1 MSQVL
6 GVLQTVG
13 YLALAVFLLMLMITI
28 HEFGHY
34 ITAKILKFKIYE
46 FSIGMGKPIYKKTKK
61 NGEIFAIRMI
71 PVGGYCSFG
80 EDNTELPDTD
90 PNSFNNKAPWKRL
103 IVMFSG
109 AFFNFLSAIIFA
121 AILLTM
127 MGYGRVANLGTHNY
141 QNVIESVTSENVT
154 LADILNQGDKIV
166 DADGNH
172 FELVYDTTSQNGTNR
187 MLIESINGKKMN
199 VFFTGASTIL
209 ENSHEGDDVNL
220 VITWKE
226 QDGTGA
232 IVIQKA
238 TVTLQNIS
246 MEQWEAL
253 SKSAY
258 SLPYGDKIYHNV
270 GGAMLKAIPFSFEIA
285 GMIFKI
291 LGQLVT
297 GQLGMNAIGG
307 TVATVSVMGSTIG
320 AAMAYSA
327 EVFFSQ
333 ILFLLTLISINLA
346 VFNWLPIPSLDGAR
360 MVFVIIEW
368 IRGKPI
374 NRELEAKIHTVGII
388 CLLGFVV
395 FADVFWVFNNI
406 SSCFLL

>member
-1 MSQVL
+1 MSQLL
-6 GVLQTVG
+6 GILQTVG
-13 YLALAVFLLMLMITI
+13 YLALAVLLLMLMITI

-80 EDNTELPDTD
+80 EDDVSKPDTD
-90 PNSFNNKAPWKRL
+90 PDSFNNKAPWKRL

-121 AILLTM
+121 VVLLSL
-127 MGYGRVANLGTHNY
+127 MGYGRVANVGTTFLNKDH
-141 QNVIESVTSENVT
+141 ETDPSKPENIT
-154 LADILNQGDKIV
+154 LAEILNIDEKAV
-166 DADGNH
+166 DADGNK
-172 FELVYDTTSQNGTNR
+172 FIFKYEENNQ
-187 MLIESINGKKMN
+187 MLIETVNGQSMN
-199 VFFTGASTIL
+199 LFTGTSTIL
-209 ENSHEGDDVNL
+209 EDAHIGDDVNL
-220 VITWKE
+220 KVVWKNE
-226 QDGTGA
+226 AGE
-232 IVIQKA
+232 IVKEN
-238 TVTLQNIS
+238 VTLKNIS
-246 MEQWEAL
+246 SRQWAAL
-253 SKSAY
+253 SNAAH
-258 SLPYGDKIYHNV
+258 SLPLDDKIYHNV
-270 GGAMLKAIPFSFEIA
+270 GNAILKAVPFSFEIA
-285 GMIFKI
+285 GMIFEI

-307 TVATVSVMGSTIG
+307 TVATVSVMGSSIG
-320 AAMAYSA
+320 DAITSQSVDIAFAQ
-327 EVFFSQ
+327 VFY
-333 ILFLLTLISINLA
+333 LLTLISINLA

-374 NRELEAKIHTVGII
+374 NRELEARIHTIGII

-395 FADVFWVFNNI
+395 FADVFWVFNNL
-406 SSCFLL
+406 SFKLLL

>member
-1 MSQVL
+1 MSQLL
-6 GVLQTVG
+6 GILQTVG
-13 YLALAVFLLMLMITI
+13 YLALAVLLLMLMITI

-80 EDNTELPDTD
+80 EDDVSKPDTD
-90 PNSFNNKAPWKRL
+90 PDSFNNKAPWKRL

-121 AILLTM
+121 VVLLSL
-127 MGYGRVANLGTHNY
+127 MGYGRVANVGTTFLNKDH
-141 QNVIESVTSENVT
+141 ETDPSKPENIT
-154 LADILNQGDKIV
+154 LAEILNIDEKAV
-166 DADGNH
+166 DADGNK
-172 FELVYDTTSQNGTNR
+172 FIFKYEENNQ
-187 MLIESINGKKMN
+187 MLIETVNGQSMN
-199 VFFTGASTIL
+199 LFTGTSTIL
-209 ENSHEGDDVNL
+209 EDAHIGDDVNL
-220 VITWKE
+220 KVAWKNE
-226 QDGTGA
+226 AGE
-232 IVIQKA
+232 IVKEN
-238 TVTLQNIS
+238 VTLKNIS
-246 MEQWEAL
+246 SRQWAAL
-253 SKSAY
+253 SNAAH
-258 SLPYGDKIYHNV
+258 SLPLDDKIYHNV
-270 GGAMLKAIPFSFEIA
+270 GNAILKAVPFSFEIA
-285 GMIFKI
+285 GMIFEI

-307 TVATVSVMGSTIG
+307 TVATVSVMGSSIG
-320 AAMAYSA
+320 DAITSQSVDIAFAQ
-327 EVFFSQ
+327 VFY
-333 ILFLLTLISINLA
+333 LLTLISINLA

-374 NRELEAKIHTVGII
+374 NRELEARIHTIGII

-395 FADVFWVFNNI
+395 FADVFWVFNNL
-406 SSCFLL
+406 SFKLLL

>member
-1 MSQVL
+1 VSQLL
-6 GVLQTVG
+6 GILQTVG
-13 YLALAVFLLMLMITI
+13 YLALAVLLLMLMITI

-80 EDNTELPDTD
+80 EDDVSKPDTD
-90 PNSFNNKAPWKRL
+90 PDSFNNKAPWKRL

-121 AILLTM
+121 VVLLSL
-127 MGYGRVANLGTHNY
+127 MGYGRVANVGTTFLNKDH
-141 QNVIESVTSENVT
+141 ETDPSKPENIT
-154 LADILNQGDKIV
+154 LAEILNIDEKAV
-166 DADGNH
+166 DADGNK
-172 FELVYDTTSQNGTNR
+172 FIFKYEENNQ
-187 MLIESINGKKMN
+187 MLIETVNGQSMN
-199 VFFTGASTIL
+199 LFTGTSTIL
-209 ENSHEGDDVNL
+209 EDAHIGDDVNL
-220 VITWKE
+220 KVTWKNE
-226 QDGTGA
+226 AGE
-232 IVIQKA
+232 IVKEN
-238 TVTLQNIS
+238 VTLKNIS
-246 MEQWEAL
+246 SRQWAAL
-253 SKSAY
+253 SNAAH
-258 SLPYGDKIYHNV
+258 SLPLDDKIYHNV
-270 GGAMLKAIPFSFEIA
+270 GNAILKAVPFSFEIA
-285 GMIFKI
+285 GMIFEI

-307 TVATVSVMGSTIG
+307 TVATVSVMGSSIG
-320 AAMAYSA
+320 DAITSQSVDIAFAQ
-327 EVFFSQ
+327 VFY
-333 ILFLLTLISINLA
+333 LLTLISINLA

-374 NRELEAKIHTVGII
+374 NRELEARIHTIGII

-395 FADVFWVFNNI
+395 FADVFWVFNNL
-406 SSCFLL
+406 SFKLLL

>member
-1 MSQVL
+1 MSQFL

-13 YLALAVFLLMLMITI
+13 YLALAIFLLMLMITI

-80 EDNTELPDTD
+80 EDDVTKPDTD
-90 PNSFNNKAPWKRL
+90 PDSFNNKAPWKRL

-121 AILLTM
+121 VVLLSL
-127 MGYGRVANLGTHNY
+127 MGYGRVANVGTTFLNKDHETDAS
-141 QNVIESVTSENVT
+141 QPERIT
-154 LADILNQGDKIV
+154 LAEILNIDEKAV
-166 DADGNH
+166 DAYGNK
-172 FELVYDTTSQNGTNR
+172 FTFKYEDNSQ
-187 MLIESINGKKMN
+187 MLIESVNGKSMN
-199 VFFTGASTIL
+199 LFTGTSTIL
-209 ENSHEGDDVNL
+209 DDTHVGDDVNL
-220 VITWKE
+220 DVTWKNE
-226 QDGTGA
+226 SGE
-232 IVIQKA
+232 IIKESI
-238 TVTLQNIS
+238 TLKNIS
-246 MEQWEAL
+246 SRQWSAL
-253 SKSAY
+253 SNAAH
-258 SLPYGDKIYHNV
+258 SLPLDDKIYHNV
-270 GGAMLKAIPFSFEIA
+270 GNAILKAVPFSFEVA

-307 TVATVSVMGSTIG
+307 TVATVSVMGSSIG
-320 AAMAYSA
+320 DAITSQSVDIAFAQ
-327 EVFFSQ
+327 VFY
-333 ILFLLTLISINLA
+333 LLTLISINLA

-374 NRELEAKIHTVGII
+374 NRELEAKIHTIGII

-395 FADVFWVFNNI
+395 FADVFWVFNNL
-406 SSCFLL
+406 SFKLLL

>member
-1 MSQVL
+1 MSQFL
-6 GVLQTVG
+6 GIFQTIG
-13 YLALAVFLLMLMITI
+13 YLALAVLLLMLMITI

-80 EDNTELPDTD
+80 EDDVSKPDTD
-90 PNSFNNKAPWKRL
+90 PDSFNNKAPWKRL

-121 AILLTM
+121 IVLLSL
-127 MGYGRVANLGTHNY
+127 MGYGRVANVGTTFMNKDHETDPS
-141 QNVIESVTSENVT
+141 QSEKII
-154 LADILNQGDKIV
+154 LAEILNIDEKAV
-166 DADGNH
+166 DADGNK
-172 FELVYDTTSQNGTNR
+172 FIFKYEENNK
-187 MLIESINGKKMN
+187 MLIETVNGKSMN
-199 VFFTGASTIL
+199 LFNGTSTIL
-209 ENSHEGDDVNL
+209 ENTHVGDDINL
-220 VITWKE
+220 KVTWKNE
-226 QDGTGA
+226 AGK
-232 IVIQKA
+232 IIKENVVLK
-238 TVTLQNIS
+238 NIS
-246 MEQWEAL
+246 SRQWAAL
-253 SKSAY
+253 SNAAH
-258 SLPYGDKIYHNV
+258 SLPLDDNIYHNV
-270 GGAMLKAIPFSFEIA
+270 GNAILKAVPFSFEVA

-307 TVATVSVMGSTIG
+307 TLATVSVMGSSIG
-320 AAMAYSA
+320 DAIT
-327 EVFFSQ
+327 SQ
-333 ILFLLTLISINLA
+333 SVDIAFAQIFYLLTLISINLA

-374 NRELEAKIHTVGII
+374 NRELEARIHTIGII

-395 FADVFWVFNNI
+395 FADVFWIFNNL
-406 SSCFLL
+406 SFKLLL

>member
-1 MSQVL
+1 MSQL
-6 GVLQTVG
+6 LSVLQTIG
-13 YLALAVFLLMLMITI
+13 YLALAIMLLMLMITI

-34 ITAKILKFKIYE
+34 ITAKMLKFKIYE

-80 EDNTELPDTD
+80 EDNTDIPDTD

-121 AILLTM
+121 VVLLSL
-127 MGYGRVANLGTHNY
+127 MGYGRVADAGTSFKNKDNLTDPSQPARITAGEILDLGVVVDTNGDTFTF
-141 QNVIESVTSENVT
+141 QDKIETGNVLIESVNHQRMN
-154 LADILNQGDKIV
+154 ILN
-166 DADGNH
+166 
-172 FELVYDTTSQNGTNR
+172 GT
-187 MLIESINGKKMN
+187 
-199 VFFTGASTIL
+199 STIL
-209 ENSHEGDDVNL
+209 DQAVIGEDVALTVIYQNSLGEY
-220 VITWKE
+220 IRKE
-226 QDGTGA
+226 
-232 IVIQKA
+232 V
-238 TVTLQNIS
+238 TVVSIN
-246 MEQWEAL
+246 ERQWTAL
-253 SKSAY
+253 SNTAHL
-258 SLPYGDKIYHNV
+258 LPPGDNIYHNV
-270 GGAMLKAIPFSFEIA
+270 GGAILKAVPFSFEVA

-307 TVATVSVMGSTIG
+307 TVATVSVMGSSIG
-320 AAMAYSA
+320 TVISGYPVDM
-327 EVFFSQ
+327 VFAQ
-333 ILFLLTLISINLA
+333 IFFLLTLISINLA

-360 MVFVIIEW
+360 MVFVVIEW

-374 NRELEAKIHTVGII
+374 NRNLEAKIHTVGII

-395 FADVFWVFNNI
+395 FADIFWVINNL
-406 SSCFLL
+406 SLHFLL

>member
-1 MSQVL
+1 MSQLL

-13 YLALAVFLLMLMITI
+13 YLALAVVLLMVMITI

-80 EDNTELPDTD
+80 EDDVTKPDTD
-90 PNSFNNKAPWKRL
+90 PDSFNNQAPWKRL

-121 AILLTM
+121 VVLLSL
-127 MGYGRVANLGTHNY
+127 MGYGRVATVGTNFLNKDHETDPA
-141 QNVIESVTSENVT
+141 QPETIT
-154 LADILNQGDKIV
+154 LAEILNIDEKAV
-166 DADGNH
+166 DDEGNK
-172 FELVYDTTSQNGTNR
+172 FLFKYDDDIQ
-187 MLIESINGKKMN
+187 MCIEKVNGKSMN
-199 VFFTGASTIL
+199 LFTGTSTIL
-209 ENSHEGDDVNL
+209 ENSHVSDNINFL
-220 VITWKE
+220 VTWKDE
-226 QDGTGA
+226 TGK
-232 IVIQKA
+232 IVKKNVVLNNVSSRQWAALTKA
-238 TVTLQNIS
+238 AHTLP
-246 MEQWEAL
+246 L
-253 SKSAY
+253 D
-258 SLPYGDKIYHNV
+258 DKIYHNV
-270 GGAMLKAIPFSFEIA
+270 GNAVLKAVPFSFEIA

-291 LGQLVT
+291 LGQLIT

-307 TVATVSVMGSTIG
+307 TVATVSVMGSSIG
-320 AAMAYSA
+320 EAINAQSVDIAFA
-327 EVFFSQ
+327 Q
-333 ILFLLTLISINLA
+333 IFYLLTLISINLA

-374 NRELEAKIHTVGII
+374 NRALEAKIHTIGII
-388 CLLGFVV
+388 CLLGFVI
-395 FADVFWVFNNI
+395 FADVFWVFNKL
-406 SSCFLL
+406 SFSLLL